1 MYGQRERVMATT
13 KRKFIKVGKADRV
26 IVKAGPNSNKIHIEV
41 TLTRDQEV
49 RLLKMLQ
56 ERHPKLR
63 F

>member
-1 MYGQRERVMATT
+1 MATT
-13 KRKFIKVGKADRV
+13 KRKFIKVGQGDRV
-26 IVKAGPNSNKIHIEV
+26 IVKAGQNSNKVHIEV